1 MECSKWSFI
10 RMSSITI
17 LKRMPQMKE
26 ISKKNKLNKL
36 ELSRFMIPSILP
48 GNVPTMCSSPQNSTQ
63 GRKAQFVDMLFE
75 WELSANAPILAL
87 QRISKQSLTQF
98 LFSPWTQKTSPQIR
112 VLQKK
117 RNRKRKRTIGR
128 TNLGMMGL

>member
-1 MECSKWSFI
+1 
-10 RMSSITI
+10 MSSITI

-63 GRKAQFVDMLFE
+63 RRKAQFVDMLFE
-75 WELSANAPILAL
+75 WNSPQMLQFLLCNAFQNNPSHNFFSHHGPRKPAHKYESYRRKETEKEKELSEG
-87 QRISKQSLTQF
+87 QT
-98 LFSPWTQKTSPQIR
+98 
-112 VLQKK
+112 
-117 RNRKRKRTIGR
+117 
-128 TNLGMMGL
+128 LG